1 MSKKLSI
8 KKVDRKV
15 PTHNYFIVMI
25 VAVLTIVV
33 MLYIRSFY
41 LSYQVN
47 KINDSVF
54 FDKSINQVNTEDLSF
69 TLSETTD
76 AILYVSYTGSE
87 EIYDMEKKLYK
98 QMKKDNLIDKVIYW
112 NITDIRS
119 SNEYIRILKEKFPSI
134 SSEISSAP
142 LLIYIYNGEPVEAM
156 SSELKVIDYKVFDK
170 MVDKYEIE

>member
-87 EIYDMEKKLYK
+87 AIYNMEK
-98 QMKKDNLIDKVIYW
+98 DFGFV
-112 NITDIRS
+112 
-119 SNEYIRILKEKFPSI
+119 
-134 SSEISSAP
+134 
-142 LLIYIYNGEPVEAM
+142 
-156 SSELKVIDYKVFDK
+156 
-170 MVDKYEIE
+170 